1 MKYYKLKTVAFYI
14 FIATIMSFDLKG
26 SENGNEVICPCCC
39 SDEWE
44 KKGEKEEGEE
54 DTKDEK
60 KKENKDEEK
69 KEGEEGEGGNDGEG
83 GREDEGEDEGE
94 DEDEDDE
101 KNFISELEQC
111 FYKVIKGKKHKNY
124 FGNNKKEKKR
134 LFIVDLNNVLN
145 EIIFE
150 KLEDNLSKIF
160 SYKESVTEKKLH
172 LDNLSLISYCPKNE
186 NYEESKILE
195 FEMKTDST
203 IKGVFDY
210 FENASTWVN
219 KECLIL
225 FIKDQDSNI
234 VSLVSLSDG
243 YSWYYTILKEN
254 N

>member
-69 KEGEEGEGGNDGEG
+69 KEGEEGEGGEGGNDGEG

-150 KLEDNLSKIF
+150 ELDDKLSDFF
-160 SYKESVTEKKLH
+160 SYKESVTEEKLP
-172 LDNLSLISYCPKNE
+172 LDNLSLISYCPKDE
-186 NYEESKILE
+186 NNKKFEIRE

-225 FIKDQDSNI
+225 FIKDQDNNI
-234 VSLVSLSDG
+234 VSLVP
-243 YSWYYTILKEN
+243 YTGFFKIYKEN